1 MLTHKGTRQIETERL
16 ILRRFILS
24 DSEFMFKNWA
34 TDSEVFRFFMESS

>member
-16 ILRRFILS
+16 ILRRFILI

-34 TDSEVFRFFMESS
+34 MELKEIR